1 MSEGHQ
7 FKEKLDVISLALRA
21 AIKTMDRN
29 NRVADF
35 ISKREKIFLVVHSFL
50 ALEQLMTLL
59 HHVNRIKSKFF
70 YSS

>member
-21 AIKTMDRN
+21 AVKTMDRN

-35 ISKREKIFLVVHSFL
+35 ISKREKTFL
-50 ALEQLMTLL
+50 
-59 HHVNRIKSKFF
+59 
-70 YSS
+70 